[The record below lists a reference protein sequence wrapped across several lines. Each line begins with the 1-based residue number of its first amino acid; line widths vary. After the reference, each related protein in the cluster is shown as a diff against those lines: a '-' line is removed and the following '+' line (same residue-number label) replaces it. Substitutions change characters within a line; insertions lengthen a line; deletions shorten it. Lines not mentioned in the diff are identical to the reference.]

1 MSIRILHVIGQIGVG
16 GCEKQLLE
24 LIRRGNHDRSR
35 YGLCYYS
42 PDPDNMVRQF
52 TEAGAQLFYVDK
64 FGESSTTWRFFRSLR
79 RTIREF
85 HPDLIHTW
93 LYSANFWGRLAGRSL
108 GLRRLIASERSI
120 STPYPLGARV
130 AERLLRCTTWTANSQ
145 ACAQRVRGFLGVP
158 AHRMNVLYNA
168 VELPDRNVQAD
179 RIEVRKELGLG
190 PEQRLV
196 LMVGRLTGLKDY
208 PTLFRAARRVCDGE
222 PRVTF
227 LCAGHGELET
237 ALRQELA
244 RRTLTDR
251 VRLLGLRQDIPRLL
265 SAADVFCLSSRFEGF
280 PNAVA
285 EAMAAGLPVI
295 CTRFEGVGE
304 VVQDGGTGLLVGV
317 GDDEALARKV
327 LELLADT
334 GARERLG
341 RSAREWVRENLS
353 WDRLLRQM
361 DELYQQVLEPEG
373 R

>member
-1 MSIRILHVIGQIGVG
+1 MSIRILHVIGQISVG

-24 LIRRGNHDRSR
+24 LIRRSDHGRYR

-42 PDPDNMVRQF
+42 PNPDNMVREF
-52 TEAGAQLFYVDK
+52 TEAGAQLLYVDK
-64 FGESSTTWRFFRSLR
+64 FGESSTTRRFFGSLR

-120 STPYPLGARV
+120 MTPYPLGARV

-145 ACAQRVRGFLGVP
+145 ASAQRVRGFLGVP

-168 VELPDRNVQAD
+168 VEMPARNAQTDRV
-179 RIEVRKELGLG
+179 EVRRELGLG
-190 PEQRLV
+190 PERRLV
-196 LMVGRLTGLKDY
+196 LMVGRLTAAKDY
-208 PTLFRAARRVCDGE
+208 PTLFRAAQRLCAGE
-222 PRVTF
+222 PQVTF
-227 LCAGHGELET
+227 LCAGHGDLET
-237 ALRQELA
+237 ALRQELTE
-244 RRTLTDR
+244 RKLLDR
-251 VRLLGLRQDIPRLL
+251 VRLLGLREDIPRLL

-280 PNAVA
+280 PNVIA

-295 CTRFEGVGE
+295 CTRFEGAQE
-304 VVQDGGTGLLVGV
+304 VVQDGRTGLLVGV

-327 LELLADT
+327 LELLADA

-341 RSAREWVRENLS
+341 RSGREWVRENLS
-353 WDRLLRQM
+353 WDRLLGQI
-361 DELYQQVLEPEG
+361 DELYLRVLKY